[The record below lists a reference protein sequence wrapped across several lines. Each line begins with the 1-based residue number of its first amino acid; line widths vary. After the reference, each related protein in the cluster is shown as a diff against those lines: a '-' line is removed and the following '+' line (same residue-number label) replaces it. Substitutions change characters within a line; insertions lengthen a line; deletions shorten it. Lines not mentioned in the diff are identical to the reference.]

1 MASIDG
7 FQQQVKQ
14 DKWIRNLEDDMNLVI
29 PFIEDKRVTDIAIG
43 IGGELIVES
52 MGIGKQFTGI
62 FFDDATTTR
71 IIYASAAVLG
81 VTIDPNNPIV
91 EGVLPNWKIRIEGIL
106 PPRATENPMF
116 FIRRPPAEVF
126 PLESY
131 VERGRMTQEQFD
143 LLVEHIQKRS
153 NIIIGGETGSGKT
166 TLLNAI
172 IDKMREFTPNDR
184 FYIVEDA
191 GEIQCKAR
199 DRVPIWAAGKDTLKA
214 VGIALR
220 CNGSRIIFGELR
232 YGDVTNEVLKAWN
245 TGHTGNASTIH
256 ADSCLSM
263 IKRIEDL
270 LREVIPGE
278 LPDVTQSVQLLVHM
292 KHSEKKLSE
301 LAAVMTRY
309 PQTMVNLTI
318 SAEGKIAFYTDR
330 VIAEKLDE
338 AKAALGKSG
347 RIVVRPSGTEPLIRV
362 MVEGIDE
369 EQISAI
375 ARDVA
380 DVIKERLS
388 SK

>member
-191 GEIQCKAR
+191 GEIQCKAH

-220 CNGSRIIFGELR
+220 CNVSRIIFGELR

-256 ADSCLSM
+256 ADNCLSM

-278 LPDVTQSVQLLVHM
+278 LPDVSQSVQLLVHM
-292 KHSEKKLSE
+292 KPTENGP
-301 LAAVMTRY
+301 V
-309 PQTMVNLTI
+309 
-318 SAEGKIAFYTDR
+318 
-330 VIAEKLDE
+330 LDE
-338 AKAALGKSG
+338 ILETKNLK
-347 RIVVRPSGTEPLIRV
+347 
-362 MVEGIDE
+362 
-369 EQISAI
+369 
-375 ARDVA
+375 
-380 DVIKERLS
+380 
-388 SK
+388 

>member
-91 EGVLPNWKIRIEGIL
+91 EGVIPNWKIRIEGIL

-116 FIRRPPAEVF
+116 FIRRPPTEVF

-220 CNGSRIIFGELR
+220 CNVSRIIFGELR

-245 TGHTGNASTIH
+245 TGHT
-256 ADSCLSM
+256 
-263 IKRIEDL
+263 
-270 LREVIPGE
+270 
-278 LPDVTQSVQLLVHM
+278 
-292 KHSEKKLSE
+292 
-301 LAAVMTRY
+301 
-309 PQTMVNLTI
+309 
-318 SAEGKIAFYTDR
+318 
-330 VIAEKLDE
+330 
-338 AKAALGKSG
+338 
-347 RIVVRPSGTEPLIRV
+347 
-362 MVEGIDE
+362 
-369 EQISAI
+369 
-375 ARDVA
+375 
-380 DVIKERLS
+380 
-388 SK
+388 